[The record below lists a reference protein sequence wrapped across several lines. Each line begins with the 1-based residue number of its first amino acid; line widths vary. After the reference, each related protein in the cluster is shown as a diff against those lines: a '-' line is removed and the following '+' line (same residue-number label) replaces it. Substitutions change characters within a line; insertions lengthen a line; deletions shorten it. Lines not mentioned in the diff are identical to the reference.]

1 MSRTIK
7 ELDLGTSIFIDENG
21 TPKEYVL
28 ISKSVDGC
36 IVLRANC
43 YEARRINPTN
53 DSVYEGSEMDLWLQ
67 NEETGFLSLFTAQQ
81 KAAFVARS
89 RPTYTYGDT
98 ECHYINRRAFLLTY
112 GELFLSTPTAL
123 EPLNNI
129 VPSLMLWKHTTDANS
144 ARIATDEANHAVS
157 WWESSPYSAAAVY
170 GVYTNGTSHYNY
182 ASVAGNW
189 ARPALN
195 VSADTIVSD
204 EGASTIYLM
213 PSQGYREVS
222 FRAKASELETRPTK
236 AIVDYTATNLY
247 DVAVE
252 VCNNYG
258 DNNPAWVAATS
269 GQEVSLTNNEKQTEN
284 WQAGVRCYG
293 KSTSYGYFEE
303 PIIKL
308 EVE

>member
-7 ELDLGTSIFIDENG
+7 DLDLGTPIFIDENG
-21 TPKEYVL
+21 VPKKYIL
-28 ISKSVDGC
+28 ISKSADGC

-43 YEARRINPTN
+43 YEARRINATN
-53 DSVYEGSEMDLWLQ
+53 TAVYEDSEMDLWLE
-67 NEETGFLSLFTAQQ
+67 NEGTGFMSLFTAQQ
-81 KAAFVARS
+81 KMAFVARS
-89 RPTYTYGDT
+89 RPTYAYGDT

-112 GELFLSTPTAL
+112 GELFLSKPTAL

-129 VPSLMLWKHTTDANS
+129 VPALMLWKHTVDANT
-144 ARIATDEANHAVS
+144 ARIATDEANHAVY
-157 WWESSPYSAAAVY
+157 WWESSPFSASAMHYVVTNGSSSNNAAANS
-170 GVYTNGTSHYNY
+170 GI
-182 ASVAGNW
+182 W

-195 VSADTIVSD
+195 VSSDTIVSD

-222 FRAKASELETRPTK
+222 FSAKASELEARPTK

-258 DNNPAWVAATS
+258 DNNPDWVAATS
-269 GQEVSLTNNEKQTEN
+269 GQEVNLPNDVKQTEN
-284 WQAGVRCYG
+284 WQVGIRCYG
-293 KSTSYGYFEE
+293 KSASYGFFEE

>member
-7 ELDLGTSIFIDENG
+7 DLDLGTPIYIDENG
-21 TPKEYVL
+21 TPKEYIL
-28 ISKSVDGC
+28 ISKSSDGC

-43 YEARRINPTN
+43 YEARRINATN
-53 DSVYEGSEMDLWLQ
+53 AAVYEGSEMDLWLE
-67 NEETGFLSLFTAQQ
+67 NEETGFMSLFTAQQ
-81 KAAFVARS
+81 KMAFVARS

-129 VPSLMLWKHTTDANS
+129 VPSLMLWKHTTNADS
-144 ARIATDEANHAVS
+144 ARIATDEANHAVH
-157 WWESSPYSAAAVY
+157 WWESSPYSASAMYV
-170 GVYTNGTSHYNY
+170 VRTNGASYGY
-182 ASVAGNW
+182 AATDAGVW

-195 VSADTIVSD
+195 VSQDTIVSD
-204 EGASTIYLM
+204 EGTSTIYLM

-222 FRAKASELETRPTK
+222 FRAKVSELETRPTK
-236 AIVDYTATNLY
+236 AIIDYTATNLY

-269 GQEVSLTNNEKQTEN
+269 GQEVSLTNATKQTEN
-284 WQAGVRCYG
+284 WQVGIRCYG
-293 KSTSYGYFEE
+293 KSASYGYFEE

>member
-7 ELDLGTSIFIDENG
+7 DLDLGTPIYIEEKG
-21 TPKEYVL
+21 VPKEYVL
-28 ISKSVDGC
+28 ITKSADGC

-43 YEARRINPTN
+43 YEARGINATN
-53 DSVYEGSEMDLWLQ
+53 TAVYEYSEMDLWLE
-67 NEETGFLSLFTAQQ
+67 NEETGFMSLFTAQQ
-81 KAAFVARS
+81 KMAFVARS

-123 EPLNNI
+123 EPLSNI
-129 VPSLMLWKHTTDANS
+129 VPLLMLWKHTADANT
-144 ARIATDEANHAVS
+144 ARIATDEANRAVS
-157 WWESSPYSAAAVY
+157 WWESSPFSASAMY
-170 GVYTNGTSHYNY
+170 HVYTNGSSNY
-182 ASVAGNW
+182 YAAAPSGYW

-195 VSADTIVSD
+195 VSSDTIVSD

-222 FRAKASELETRPTK
+222 FSAKASELEARPAK

-258 DNNPAWVAATS
+258 DNNPDWVAATS
-269 GQEVSLTNNEKQTEN
+269 GQEVSLPNDVKQTEN
-284 WQAGVRCYG
+284 WQVGIRCYG
-293 KSTSYGYFEE
+293 KSASYGFFEE

>member
-7 ELDLGTSIFIDENG
+7 DLDLGTSIFIDENG
-21 TPKEYVL
+21 TPEEYIL
-28 ISKSVDGC
+28 ITKSADGC

-43 YEARRINPTN
+43 YGARRINATN
-53 DSVYEGSEMDLWLQ
+53 TAVYEGSEMDLWLE
-67 NEETGFLSLFTAQQ
+67 NEETGFMSLFTAQQ
-81 KAAFVARS
+81 KMAFVARS

-123 EPLNNI
+123 EPLSSI
-129 VPSLMLWKHTTDANS
+129 VPSLMLWKHTMDANA
-144 ARIATDEANHAVS
+144 ARTAKDEANHAVS
-157 WWESSPYSAAAVY
+157 WWESSLYSASAMCNVHTNGTPINSAAASS
-170 GVYTNGTSHYNY
+170 GI
-182 ASVAGNW
+182 W

-195 VSADTIVSD
+195 VSQDTIVSD

-222 FRAKASELETRPTK
+222 FRAKVSELETRPIK
-236 AIVDYTATNLY
+236 AIIDYTATNLY
-247 DVAVE
+247 GVAVE

-269 GQEVSLTNNEKQTEN
+269 GQEVSLTNATKQTEN
-284 WQAGVRCYG
+284 WQVGIRCYG
-293 KSTSYGYFEE
+293 KSASYGYFEE

>member
-7 ELDLGTSIFIDENG
+7 DLDLGTSIFIDENG
-21 TPKEYVL
+21 TPKEYIL
-28 ISKSVDGC
+28 ITKSADGC

-43 YEARRINPTN
+43 YGARRINATN
-53 DSVYEGSEMDLWLQ
+53 TAVYEGSEMDLWLE
-67 NEETGFLSLFTAQQ
+67 NEETGFMSLFTAQQ
-81 KAAFVARS
+81 KMAFVARS

-123 EPLNNI
+123 EPLSSI
-129 VPSLMLWKHTTDANS
+129 VPPLMLWKHTMDANA
-144 ARIATDEANHAVS
+144 ARIATDEANHAVI
-157 WWESSPYSAAAVY
+157 WWESSPFSASAMCSVY
-170 GVYTNGTSHYNY
+170 ANGTSNY
-182 ASVAGNW
+182 YVATNAGVW

-195 VSADTIVSD
+195 VSQDTIVSD

-222 FRAKASELETRPTK
+222 FRAKVSELETRPIK
-236 AIVDYTATNLY
+236 AIIDYTATNLY

-269 GQEVSLTNNEKQTEN
+269 GQEVSLTNATKQTEN
-284 WQAGVRCYG
+284 WQVGIRCYG
-293 KSTSYGYFEE
+293 KSASYGYFEE

>member
-7 ELDLGTSIFIDENG
+7 DLDLGTSIYIDENG
-21 TPKEYVL
+21 TPKEYIL
-28 ISKSVDGC
+28 ITKSADGC

-43 YEARRINPTN
+43 YEARRINATN
-53 DSVYEGSEMDLWLQ
+53 TAVYEDSEMDLWLE
-67 NEETGFLSLFTAQQ
+67 NEETGFMSLFTAQQ
-81 KAAFVARS
+81 KLAFVARS

-98 ECHYINRRAFLLTY
+98 ECHYINRRAFLLTH

-123 EPLNNI
+123 EPLSNI
-129 VPSLMLWKHTTDANS
+129 VPSLMLWKHTTDANT
-144 ARIATDEANHAVS
+144 ARIATDEANHAVI
-157 WWESSPYSAAAVY
+157 WWESSPFSVSAMYNVNTGGSSFYYAASNTGY
-170 GVYTNGTSHYNY
+170 
-182 ASVAGNW
+182 W

-222 FRAKASELETRPTK
+222 FKAKASELEARPIK
-236 AIVDYTATNLY
+236 AIIDYTATNLY
-247 DVAVE
+247 DVVVE

-269 GQEVSLTNNEKQTEN
+269 GQEVSLTNATKQTEN
-284 WQAGVRCYG
+284 WQVGIRCYG
-293 KSTSYGYFEE
+293 KSSSYGYFEE

>member
-7 ELDLGTSIFIDENG
+7 DLDLGTSIFIDENG
-21 TPKEYVL
+21 TPKEYIL
-28 ISKSVDGC
+28 ISKSADGC

-43 YEARRINPTN
+43 YVARRINATN
-53 DSVYEGSEMDLWLQ
+53 TSVYEGSEMDLWLE
-67 NEETGFLSLFTAQQ
+67 NEETGFMSLFTAQQ
-81 KAAFVARS
+81 KTAFVARS

-129 VPSLMLWKHTTDANS
+129 VPSLMLWKHVTNADN
-144 ARIATDEANHAVS
+144 ARIATDEENHAVR
-157 WWESSPYSAAAVY
+157 WWESSPFSASAMYS
-170 GVYTNGTSHYNY
+170 VYTNGTSDSSAATY
-182 ASVAGNW
+182 SGCW

-204 EGASTIYLM
+204 EGANIIYLM

-258 DNNPAWVAATS
+258 DNDPAWVAVTS
-269 GQEVSLTNNEKQTEN
+269 GQEVSLTNATKQTEN
-284 WQAGVRCYG
+284 WQVGIRCYG
-293 KSTSYGYFEE
+293 KSSSYGFFEE

>member
-7 ELDLGTSIFIDENG
+7 DLDLGTSIYIDENG
-21 TPKEYVL
+21 ASKEYIL
-28 ISKSVDGC
+28 ISKSADGC

-43 YEARRINPTN
+43 YKARRINATN
-53 DSVYEGSEMDLWLQ
+53 TAVYEDSEMDLWLE
-67 NEETGFLSLFTAQQ
+67 NEETGFMSLFTAQQ
-81 KAAFVARS
+81 KMAFVARS
-89 RPTYTYGDT
+89 RPIYTYGDT

-129 VPSLMLWKHTTDANS
+129 VPSLMLWKHTTDANT
-144 ARIATDEANHAVS
+144 ARIATDEANHAVY
-157 WWESSPYSAAAVY
+157 WWESSPYSAPAMCSVN
-170 GVYTNGTSHYNY
+170 TLGTSGNF
-182 ASVAGNW
+182 AAAFTGNW

-195 VSADTIVSD
+195 VSSDTIVSD

-222 FRAKASELETRPTK
+222 FKAKASELETRPTK
-236 AIVDYTATNLY
+236 AIIDYTATNLY
-247 DVAVE
+247 DVVVE

-269 GQEVSLTNNEKQTEN
+269 GQEVSLTNATKQTEN
-284 WQAGVRCYG
+284 WQVGIRCYG
-293 KSTSYGYFEE
+293 KSASYGYFEE

>member
-7 ELDLGTSIFIDENG
+7 DLDLGTSIFIDENG
-21 TPKEYVL
+21 TPKEYIL
-28 ISKSVDGC
+28 ISKSADGC

-43 YEARRINPTN
+43 YVARRINATN
-53 DSVYEGSEMDLWLQ
+53 TSVYEGSEMDLWLE
-67 NEETGFLSLFTAQQ
+67 NEETGFMSLFTAQQ
-81 KAAFVARS
+81 KTAFVARS

-129 VPSLMLWKHTTDANS
+129 VPSLMLWKHVTNADN
-144 ARIATDEANHAVS
+144 ARIATDEENHAVN
-157 WWESSPYSAAAVY
+157 WWESSPCSASAMYRVSTIGASSDGAATYS
-170 GVYTNGTSHYNY
+170 GH
-182 ASVAGNW
+182 W

-204 EGASTIYLM
+204 EGANIIYLM

-258 DNNPAWVAATS
+258 DNDPAWVAVTS
-269 GQEVSLTNNEKQTEN
+269 GQEVSLTNATKQTEN
-284 WQAGVRCYG
+284 WQVGIMCY
-293 KSTSYGYFEE
+293 
-303 PIIKL
+303 
-308 EVE
+308 